1 MRRTVGFV
9 SSLILLCTAVLTTSC
24 QHAEV
29 STASI
34 AAADLAQRIRSG
46 AAPVILD
53 VRTPAEYSAG
63 HIPGAINI
71 PHSELATR
79 LAEIPAS
86 KSAEIVVHCQA
97 GGRAAKA
104 ESTLTQAGYTNVRD
118 LQGHMGGWVQAG
130 FPVDAAKG
138 P

>member
-1 MRRTVGFV
+1 VV
-9 SSLILLCTAVLTTSC
+9 WTTGC
-24 QHAEV
+24 PHPAT
-29 STASI
+29 STTPI
-34 AAADLAQRIRSG
+34 AAADLAQRIRNG

-71 PHSELATR
+71 PHNELSAR
-79 LAEIPAS
+79 LAEIPPA

-97 GGRAAKA
+97 GGRAATA
-104 ESTLTQAGYTNVRD
+104 ESTLTQAGYTNLRD
-118 LQGHMGGWVQAG
+118 LQGHMGGWVKAG
-130 FPVDAAKG
+130 FPVDTTKG